1 MNSKT
6 LAAAVQAVINAN
18 NIAMEG
24 AFLEGSIRLRAEEQE
39 EEDHRQ
45 NPKNFSKSFLA

>member
-6 LAAAVQAVINAN
+6 QAAAAQAVINEN
-18 NIAMEG
+18 N
-24 AFLEGSIRLRAEEQE
+24 AFLEGNIRLRAEEQE

-45 NPKNFSKSFLA
+45 KPRTS